1 MGTPEG
7 LISYGDYPFGLSDE
21 DEQRAE
27 RLHTESVVID
37 LCFQGP
43 CSPDTWTPELVAA
56 LDQKLA
62 ETGPEWDTAYRF
74 LLERALSGDYPEYRE
89 LYTTS
94 GASAGI
100 SEAIVISRE
109 QLLIDASLAARM
121 LTGLEGARRPFSADD
136 FRETKRAGG
145 ISIWGM
151 CQFNWIRPWELD
163 LVDLAH
169 SLGIMDTVELAYNQG
184 TFIGTG
190 CTEAVDPGLTR
201 FGVRFV
207 QRCNDVGVI
216 VDTAHSGTKTT
227 LDACRASRYP
237 VAATHTSAAAVYQHD
252 RAKSDEELRAIADTG
267 GVIGVYCVP
276 AFLSPPGETSTIE
289 RVLDHL
295 DYIAELVGPQHVGF
309 GTDWPLA
316 LPHLVQ
322 QRLLEPLFEEIG
334 FSASHALDVTAAL
347 RGFRDYRDLR
357 NITRGL
363 VARGYA
369 DDDIKAIVGE
379 NFLRVFDAVRSR

>member
-7 LISYGDYPFGLSDE
+7 LISYGDFPFGLSGKDE
-21 DEQRAE
+21 ARAE
-27 RLHTESVVID
+27 RLHIESVVID

-43 CSPDTWTPELVAA
+43 CSPDTWTPELMEA
-56 LDQKLA
+56 LERKLG

-74 LLERALSGDYPEYRE
+74 LLELALSGEFPEYRE
-89 LYTTS
+89 LYEIS

-100 SEAIVISRE
+100 AEAIVTGRE
-109 QLLIDASLAARM
+109 QLLIDASLGARM
-121 LTGLEGARRPFSADD
+121 LAGLEGARRPLSAAD

-163 LVDLAH
+163 LVDLSH
-169 SLGIMDTVELAYNQG
+169 SLGLMDTVELAYNQG

-190 CTEAVDPGLTR
+190 CTEPNDPGLTR
-201 FGVRFV
+201 FGVKFV
-207 QRCNDVGVI
+207 ERCNDLGVI
-216 VDTAHSGTKTT
+216 VDTAHSGRQTT
-227 LDACRASRYP
+227 LDACRASRHP

-252 RAKSDEELRAIADTG
+252 RAKSDEELRAIAATG

-276 AFLSPPGETSTIE
+276 AFLGTPGETSTIE
-289 RVLDHL
+289 RMLDHM
-295 DYIAELVGPQHVGF
+295 DYISELVGPQHVGF

-316 LPHLVQ
+316 LPHAIQ
-322 QRLLEPLFEEIG
+322 QRLLEPLFDEIG
-334 FSASHALDVTAAL
+334 FSASHALDVTAVL

-363 VARGYA
+363 VARGYS
-369 DDDIKAIVGE
+369 DDGVKAILGE
-379 NFLRVFDAVRSR
+379 NFLRVFDAVRS